1 MFVIGYNPVNLPP
14 WKLKLTPGG
23 KFTPG

>member
-14 WKLKLTPGG
+14 RKLKLTPGG